1 MKIQNLALIFIVIM
15 LPILLIL
22 GYYLKLQEDTLE
34 LQSTYDAK
42 LSASVKEG
50 IRAYEVNTVNWRE
63 SNEERRR
70 NVSASM
76 NTFLSSLANNMGI
89 SGTAREY
96 MSNYV
101 PAVAMT
107 MYDGYY
113 IYAPAY
119 VAETIENNQGV
130 QLYFD
135 GTNLTTSPTRTISDG
150 IIMNDIAYK
159 PSNSAINVKTAWSTY
174 EDEDGNEVREQSYR
188 FTTDAAQAE
197 KTYKHSLSNEIAYS
211 GTYQKGNVEVTIN
224 YTLDNRIYVY
234 GKDGSKD
241 IKEQG
246 CLVAFTAGDANSLPK
261 IKLPADPKKDTDIQ
275 VIKKIN
281 EAEYMGSNINSEI
294 LTEQIL
300 YKESEASEEKLGTF
314 KYIYDVTGKK
324 LYYDEDREE
333 FFTVSK
339 TDKKRNYLPGS
350 NTIKVGDTA
359 CSYKSVSVLV
369 EQNGE
374 LTYKKIYQ
382 VLNGRDKGNWYI
394 GLKED
399 PKKISEVGPDKQI
412 IDTEIKG
419 DKRKEFEFTAIY
431 RDYSAVSYYVEAYAF
446 TNWIGKRLGGEV
458 TQTRV
463 KFNEETK
470 KYESER
476 VVIKTETREGR
487 QKGIFEIDAENDMEK
502 ENSLIV
508 EHKRE
513 IMIDSINSNLNLSIS
528 NYSRNS
534 PNDYRLPVLQASDWD
549 QIFKNISMIAFFQG
563 VPIGLKTYNNYAIT
577 TSTQNRDYVDPDEIF
592 FSSNATNYH
601 RAYCTKLKLEDIEEM
616 YRGYRSVEY
625 TLRTYEKEEGNIYYY
640 QHTKQSVTSKNSDL
654 ACYSCI
660 INKENYERID
670 EKGTLTGDLK
680 TIRDIQAKA
689 YKEALARERYYQN
702 EEVVGNVGIMIRY
715 HENVPAKY
723 QAAGIVKSVDNMP
736 EDQEALPEVKIQ
748 ISTLIPTITTNDIF
762 IQLKCSGWSTDPN
775 SDVADY
781 IQGESYIF
789 KESVDLYAIWSV
801 SLSNLHWNDDFYWN
815 YPKEVWPGDGMNG
828 YTSSEYINGGTVS
841 NIRKR
846 DDLGGSV
853 VEMVGNSEQK
863 GKGATWTTFESDYL
877 KITKFAFDYSVNA
890 GHSFNAAGFIFN
902 VTETPSTLEG
912 LMISINFAGK
922 FRSMAGGSNGAIY
935 KFTYN
940 KNMNQNQ
947 VESIALIRSL
957 NIGGY
962 GGSYS
967 GGSGNLAIEV
977 LDNGYKVSGNEIA
990 DTIITLDEMKGY
1002 GINEMKPDTFG
1013 FFSDHFGSE
1022 QGHTCHN
1029 IGFFQMK
1036 NIKVSVDFK

>member
-1 MKIQNLALIFIVIM
+1 MKIQNLALIFIVII

-34 LQSTYDAK
+34 MQSAYDSK

-50 IRAYEVNTVNWRE
+50 IRAYEINTVNWRE
-63 SNEERRR
+63 SSEETRR

-119 VAETIENNQGV
+119 VAETLESDQGV

-135 GTNLTTSPTRTISDG
+135 GTELTTSPTKTTADG
-150 IIMNDIAYK
+150 VILNDVAYK
-159 PSNSAINVKTAWSTY
+159 PSNSAVNRKSAWYTY
-174 EDEDGNEVREQSYR
+174 IDENAKEIKKQYT
-188 FTTDAAQAE
+188 FTTDATQAE

-224 YTLDNRIYVY
+224 YTLDNRIHVY

-246 CLVAFTAGDANSLPK
+246 CLVAFTAEDANSLPK
-261 IKLPADPKKDTDIQ
+261 IQLPADPKKDTDIR
-275 VIKKIN
+275 VIKKVN
-281 EAEYMGSNINSEI
+281 EASYMGSNINSEI
-294 LTEQIL
+294 LTEQVL
-300 YKESEASEEKLGTF
+300 YKETEASGEKLGTF

-324 LYYDEDREE
+324 LYYDEDKEG
-333 FFTVSK
+333 FFTISK
-339 TDKKRNYLPGS
+339 TDKKRNYLPDS
-350 NTIKVGDTA
+350 DSIKVGDTA
-359 CSYKSVSVLV
+359 CSYKSVSVLA

-382 VLNGRDKGNWYI
+382 VLNGRDKGKWYI

-399 PKKISEVGPDKQI
+399 TKKISEVGPDKQI

-419 DKRKEFEFTAIY
+419 EKRREFEFTSIY

-446 TNWIGKRLGGEV
+446 TNWLGNRLGGEV

-502 ENSLIV
+502 EGSLIA

-534 PNDYRLPVLQASDWD
+534 PNDYRLPVLQATDWD
-549 QIFKNISMIAFFQG
+549 QIFKNISMVAFFQG
-563 VPIGLKTYNNYAIT
+563 VPIGLKTYNNYAIA

-592 FSSNATNYH
+592 FSSNAENYH
-601 RAYCTKLKLEDIEEM
+601 RAYCAKLKLEDVEEL

-625 TLRTYEKEEGNIYYY
+625 TLRTYEKDEGNIYYY
-640 QHTKQSVTSKNSDL
+640 QHTKQSVASKNSDL

-670 EKGTLTGDLK
+670 EKGTLSGNLK
-680 TIRDIQAKA
+680 TVRDIQAKA

-715 HENVPAKY
+715 HENVPAKV
-723 QAAGIVKSVDNMP
+723 QDLGIITSITDIP
-736 EDQEALPEVKIQ
+736 EDQEALPEVKTK
-748 ISTLIPTITTNDIF
+748 ISEKIPKITTSDRYIT
-762 IQLKCSGWSTDPN
+762 LKCIGWSTNPE
-775 SDVADY
+775 AETMDY
-781 IQGESYIF
+781 EQGKEYIF
-789 KESVDLYAIWSV
+789 KESVDLYAIWTID
-801 SLSNLHWNDDFYWN
+801 LSNLED
-815 YPKEVWPGDGMNG
+815 
-828 YTSSEYINGGTVS
+828 
-841 NIRKR
+841 RK
-846 DDLGGSV
+846 SV
-853 VEMVGNSEQK
+853 V
-863 GKGATWTTFESDYL
+863 
-877 KITKFAFDYSVNA
+877 
-890 GHSFNAAGFIFN
+890 
-902 VTETPSTLEG
+902 
-912 LMISINFAGK
+912 
-922 FRSMAGGSNGAIY
+922 
-935 KFTYN
+935 
-940 KNMNQNQ
+940 
-947 VESIALIRSL
+947 
-957 NIGGY
+957 
-962 GGSYS
+962 
-967 GGSGNLAIEV
+967 
-977 LDNGYKVSGNEIA
+977 
-990 DTIITLDEMKGY
+990 
-1002 GINEMKPDTFG
+1002 
-1013 FFSDHFGSE
+1013 
-1022 QGHTCHN
+1022 
-1029 IGFFQMK
+1029 
-1036 NIKVSVDFK
+1036 